1 MAFLPPFR
9 IVQPQGYVAITLEV
23 FEEDGR
29 KVCGIFA
36 LRGKIMLPPRQ
47 WLRTVR
53 EELRR
58 IERMVARHG
67 CDEIRIAGRDWRRI
81 FPDYESCP
89 GIENGLRKA
98 LNNGFKHADLDLLD
112 GPGEQGCQRLDLPV
126 VQGDQR

>member
-1 MAFLPPFR
+1 MAFLPPFG
-9 IVQPQGYVAITLEV
+9 IVRPEGYVAITLEV
-23 FEEDGR
+23 FEENGR
-29 KVCGIFA
+29 TVCGVFA

-58 IERMVARHG
+58 IERIAARFG
-67 CDEIRIAGRDWRRI
+67 CDEIRIAGRDWHRI
-81 FPDYESCP
+81 FPDYQP
-89 GIENGLRKA
+89 LVDVKNGLRKA

-112 GPGEQGCQRLDLPV
+112 GPGEQGCQRLGLPV